1 MANYAVRRYKPAI
14 VVRGVTTSITLE
26 VVDLATGELVDLSA
40 GVSWELTDAG
50 GSSVASGSATVSTTT
65 ATAQISS
72 SATTG
77 LALSAFWTMTWQA
90 SGVGAFPEQAA
101 LVVSDA
107 HCPITVADI
116 LAEAP
121 ELYGCEWRDADGA
134 AVAWSTFIEAAYK
147 SLYSRLAGVKRWP
160 WKVVNAWAFRPFLVE
175 SSLAMIYRSLATDDN
190 ARYGEEADRRQKEAD
205 LAWGRIALLYDESEG
220 NAAPSEALSAEPV
233 VYLGGAPGGRRF
245 TGWR

>member
-26 VVDLATGELVDLSA
+26 VVDPATGELVDLSA

-147 SLYSRLAGVKRWP
+147 EPVQPARRGQAMALEGRQRLGLPAFPGR
-160 WKVVNAWAFRPFLVE
+160 VVPC
-175 SSLAMIYRSLATDDN
+175 DDLSEP
-190 ARYGEEADRRQKEAD
+190 GDRRQ
-205 LAWGRIALLYDESEG
+205 RPI
-220 NAAPSEALSAEPV
+220 
-233 VYLGGAPGGRRF
+233 R
-245 TGWR
+245 